1 VNRPELESCIFKT
14 MDIFEL
20 IGIVA
25 SDHKALGFAVESVGS
40 RLAARFNL
48 GLTARGSA
56 GAQGGFHL

>member
-1 VNRPELESCIFKT
+1 
-14 MDIFEL
+14 MDIFKL
-20 IGIVA
+20 MVIVG

-48 GLTARGSA
+48 GLIARGSA